1 MRFAIVGCG
10 LIGWK
15 RAAAISRLGHLMGLA
30 VDHKRDCAVEI
41 GGTFGFNARAETDFK
56 AAAEAADVDAV
67 VVATPHWRLSKIAAA
82 CLYGG
87 KHVLVEK
94 PGGRNPRGGLRRQ
107 ESSRFRR
114 ADRKDRSQSSLPSG
128 YAQGA

>member
-1 MRFAIVGCG
+1 MRFAIVGCR

-15 RAAAISRLGHLMGLA
+15 RAAAISRLGHLMVLA

-94 PGGRNPRGGLRRQ
+94 PGGRNLA
-107 ESSRFRR
+107 EVSAVKKSSRFRR